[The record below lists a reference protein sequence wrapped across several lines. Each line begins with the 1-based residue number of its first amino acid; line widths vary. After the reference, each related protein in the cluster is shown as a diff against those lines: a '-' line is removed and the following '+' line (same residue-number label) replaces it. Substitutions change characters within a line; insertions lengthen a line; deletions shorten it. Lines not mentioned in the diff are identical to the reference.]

1 MMRMNLTALVLAFF
15 LAVPSAFAL
24 PEAFQKRF
32 KFVRDNGKLVE
43 VRDASMTAGFSIRP
57 YIEFIKEN
65 LKKEQALMNSKS
77 DYFLELEEMLAED
90 FKSMGDEKGDQA
102 QIVIDSLKALRDVDV
117 DGIFNNPKF
126 KTYIDQV
133 EIKMANAMNSLNPFV
148 IARLDNS
155 SYFYKR
161 AVTYQVVKWGLDLAR
176 KIFSSV
182 PVLNTASYV
191 LVKVEKLIRERR
203 EFHQNM
209 LMHYLENHE
218 SETGLEKEE
227 VDLIYSSIQESRI
240 PWFAFWESNAAKQG
254 WAKYG
259 VNKFYANVR
268 LANNRLRANRSRYS
282 RRGTRLN
289 FAFQEVVE
297 KNENVIVNLFDTN
310 DMFNSKP
317 AVAYNLDNPQK
328 IARKRMVLQ
337 LAGLGLSFLSLPSWI
352 KDIADGYVK
361 SHYEKQKI
369 TEGSLYGYFE
379 SQEDLQMQEAIIK
392 QYQNPFDI
400 NLIL

>member
-1 MMRMNLTALVLAFF
+1 MNLTALVLAFF

-32 KFVRDNGKLVE
+32 KFVRDNGKLIE

-77 DYFLELEEMLAED
+77 DYFLEVEEMLAED

-133 EIKMANAMNSLNPFV
+133 EIKMGNAMNSLNPFV

-155 SYFYKR
+155 SYFYNR

-218 SETGLEKEE
+218 SEIGLEKEE

-317 AVAYNLDNPQK
+317 AEAYNLDNPQK

-352 KDIADGYVK
+352 KDIADGYIK
-361 SHYEKQKI
+361 SHYEKQRI

>member
-1 MMRMNLTALVLAFF
+1 MNLTALVLAFF

-32 KFVRDNGKLVE
+32 KFVRDNGKLIE

-65 LKKEQALMNSKS
+65 LKKEQALMNLKS
-77 DYFLELEEMLAED
+77 DYFLEVEEMLAED

-102 QIVIDSLKALRDVDV
+102 QIVIDSLKALRDVDI

-259 VNKFYANVR
+259 VNKFYVNVR

-352 KDIADGYVK
+352 KDIADGYIK
-361 SHYEKQKI
+361 SHYEKQRI

>member
-1 MMRMNLTALVLAFF
+1 MRMNLTAIVLTF
-15 LAVPSAFAL
+15 LLALPSAFAL
-24 PEAFQKRF
+24 PDAFQKRF
-32 KFVRDNGKLVE
+32 KFVKKDGKLIE

-57 YIEFIKEN
+57 YVEFIKDN

-77 DYFLELEEMLAED
+77 DYFMEVEELLAED
-90 FKSMGDEKGDQA
+90 FKSMGDEKGDQT
-102 QIVIDSLKALRDVDV
+102 QIVVDALKALRDIDV
-117 DGIFNNPKF
+117 DAIFENPQF
-126 KTYIDQV
+126 KQYIEKI
-133 EIKMANAMNSLNPFV
+133 EIKMGDALNSLNPFV
-148 IARLDNS
+148 IARVDNS

-182 PVLNTASYV
+182 PILNTASYV

-209 LMHYLENHE
+209 LMHYIENHE
-218 SETGLEKEE
+218 SELGLEKEE

-254 WAKYG
+254 WDKYG

-268 LANNRLRANRSRYS
+268 MANTRLRANRGRYS
-282 RRGTRLN
+282 RSGSRLN

-297 KNENVIVNLFDTN
+297 NNENVIVNLFDTN

-337 LAGLGLSFLSLPSWI
+337 LAGLGMSFLSLPSWI
-352 KDIADGYVK
+352 KDIADGYIK
-361 SHYEKQKI
+361 SHYEKQRI
-369 TEGSLYGYFE
+369 TEGSLFGYFE
-379 SQEDLQMQEAIIK
+379 SQGETLMQEEIIK
-392 QYQNPFDI
+392 QYQNPFDV

>member
-1 MMRMNLTALVLAFF
+1 MRMNLTALVLAFF

-77 DYFLELEEMLAED
+77 DYFLEVEEMLAED

-102 QIVIDSLKALRDVDV
+102 QIVIDSLKALRDVDI

-259 VNKFYANVR
+259 VNKFYVNVR

-352 KDIADGYVK
+352 KDIADGYIK
-361 SHYEKQKI
+361 SHYEKQRI

>member
-1 MMRMNLTALVLAFF
+1 MNLTALVLAFF

-32 KFVRDNGKLVE
+32 KFVRDNGKLIE

-77 DYFLELEEMLAED
+77 DYFLEVEEMLAED

-317 AVAYNLDNPQK
+317 AVAYNFDNPQK

-352 KDIADGYVK
+352 KDIADGYIK

>member
-1 MMRMNLTALVLAFF
+1 MNLTALVLAFF

-254 WAKYG
+254 WTKYG

-337 LAGLGLSFLSLPSWI
+337 LAGLGLSFLSLPSWV
-352 KDIADGYVK
+352 KDIADGYIK
-361 SHYEKQKI
+361 SHYEKQRI

>member
-1 MMRMNLTALVLAFF
+1 MRMNLSALVLAFF

-32 KFVRDNGKLVE
+32 KFVREDGKLVE
-43 VRDASMTAGFSIRP
+43 VRDTSMTAGFSIRP

-77 DYFLELEEMLAED
+77 DYFMEVEELLAED
-90 FKSMGDEKGDQA
+90 FRSMGDEKGEQS

-117 DGIFNNPKF
+117 DGIFNNPQF

-133 EIKMANAMNSLNPFV
+133 EIKMANALNSLNPFV
-148 IARLDNS
+148 IARVDNP

-254 WAKYG
+254 WSKYG

-317 AVAYNLDNPQK
+317 AVSYNLDKPHK
-328 IARKRMVLQ
+328 IARKRMILQ
-337 LAGLGLSFLSLPSWI
+337 LSGLGLSFLSLPSWI
-352 KDIADGYVK
+352 KDIADGYIK

>member
-1 MMRMNLTALVLAFF
+1 MRMNLTALVLAFF

-77 DYFLELEEMLAED
+77 DYFLEVEEMLAED

-102 QIVIDSLKALRDVDV
+102 QIVIDSLKALRDVDI

-155 SYFYKR
+155 SYFYNR

-259 VNKFYANVR
+259 VNKFYVNVR

-352 KDIADGYVK
+352 KDIADGYIK
-361 SHYEKQKI
+361 SHYEKQRI

>member
-1 MMRMNLTALVLAFF
+1 MRMNLTALVLAFF

-254 WAKYG
+254 WTKYG

-337 LAGLGLSFLSLPSWI
+337 LAGLGLSFLSLPSWV
-352 KDIADGYVK
+352 KDIADGYIK
-361 SHYEKQKI
+361 SHYEKQRI